1 MNRKL
6 LSIGIFLALTLFPQV
21 VQSQTQQ
28 VVTADIPF
36 EFVVNETVMPA
47 GHYLISID
55 QMRQIMTFSR
65 DGLETY
71 QLFHRQD
78 ASDSS
83 RSMSELRFVKT
94 GDVRILHQVLVP
106 YDGHIHDLI
115 HDQDVLEPEPY
126 TK

>member
-6 LSIGIFLALTLFPQV
+6 MSLGIFFALTLSMQV
-21 VQSQTQQ
+21 THGQTQQ

-36 EFVVNETVMPA
+36 DFVVNETGMPA
-47 GHYLISID
+47 GHYMISLD
-55 QMRQIMTFSR
+55 QMRQVVTFTR
-65 DGLETY
+65 GGVETF

-83 RSMSELRFVKT
+83 RSKSELRFKKT

-115 HDQDVLEPEPY
+115 HDSDIP
-126 TK
+126 

>member
-6 LSIGIFLALTLFPQV
+6 LSIGIFLALALFPQV

-78 ASDSS
+78 ASGSS

-94 GDVRILHQVLVP
+94 GNVRILHQVLVP

-115 HDQDVLEPEPY
+115 HDQDVPEPEPY